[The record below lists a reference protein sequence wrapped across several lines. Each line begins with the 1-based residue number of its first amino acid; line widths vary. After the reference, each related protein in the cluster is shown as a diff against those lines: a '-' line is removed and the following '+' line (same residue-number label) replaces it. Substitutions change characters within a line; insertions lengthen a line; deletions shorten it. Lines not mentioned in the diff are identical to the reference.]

1 MSKASILAA
10 IRSQQAPPAELPSL
24 QEQWITYPDPMA
36 QFASVLQ
43 SVGGTFAPVADLSDL
58 NARLAEIPAWQTAR
72 QKVSLVPGAGTST
85 IDLAAVEDPHEL
97 ESVDFAILPGH
108 FGVAENGA
116 IWVTDHGLRH
126 RVIFFITQHLALV
139 IKADQIVHNLHQA
152 YEKLPQSGGANYGR
166 PVRERAFGTFIS
178 GPSKTADIEQSLV
191 IGAHGPRSLTV
202 FCLK

>member
-1 MSKASILAA
+1 MSKSTILAA
-10 IRSQQAPPAELPSL
+10 IRSQQAPPAELPAL
-24 QEQWITYPDPMA
+24 NEDWIRYSDPLA
-36 QFASVLQ
+36 QFAAVLQ
-43 SVGGTFAPVADLSDL
+43 SVGGAFVRVADLDEL
-58 NARLAEIPAWQTAR
+58 NARLEEIPAWQGAK
-72 QKVSLVPGAGTST
+72 QKVSLVVGAGTSNV
-85 IDLAAVEDPHEL
+85 DLEAVEDPHEL

-116 IWVTDHGLRH
+116 VWVTDQGLRH

-139 IKADQIVHNLHQA
+139 IKADQIVNNLHEA
-152 YEKLPQSGGANYGR
+152 YEKLGQSEGRGSGGPIGSPR
-166 PVRERAFGTFIS
+166 FGTFIS